1 MREFKRERRGKIEKQ
16 RKRKLEQRENI
27 LHWRFSAKH
36 LQRTYKKLSAVK
48 DNQRRITTQTQSTR
62 KSHTLIL
69 DFGCW
74 SNATFFALLVGALL
88 A

>member
-36 LQRTYKKLSAVK
+36 LQSICKEPTKNCPPSKITKGAS
-48 DNQRRITTQTQSTR
+48 QRKRR
-62 KSHTLIL
+62 VPENHTH
-69 DFGCW
+69 
-74 SNATFFALLVGALL
+74 
-88 A
+88 